1 MPRKTQKKRKAKTK
15 KSLAKRFKLTK
26 SGKLLRKATG
36 QNHFR
41 SKKSGKL
48 IREKRKWVELPD
60 CEAKKIKKLMST

>member
-1 MPRKTQKKRKAKTK
+1 MPQKQKIKKAKTK

-26 SGKLLRKATG
+26 SGKLLRKSTG

-48 IREKRKWVELPD
+48 IREKRKWVELP
-60 CEAKKIKKLMST
+60 ESESKKIKKLMSI